1 MYSLLNQLQ
10 QISSSQNAAKA
21 RSFHQRD
28 MSSVSAIILGGG
40 QGTRLFPLTHANC
53 KPAILFGGRYRLID
67 IPISN
72 ALHSG
77 ITKIFILTQF
87 LARSLHSHI
96 FHTYRHDFF
105 SPGFIEILS
114 AEQRPGNSEWYKG
127 TADAVRQNIQ
137 YLKETSCDYFL
148 ILSGDQLY
156 KMDYRQLITWAEE
169 SDSDVVVA
177 TLPVHARDAKRMG
190 IMKVNED
197 QQIVD
202 FLEKPST
209 DQELVRMRTSP
220 AAMNSLGFDSASERH
235 YLGSM
240 GIYLFK
246 REALLSL
253 LESDLR
259 DDFGKHLIPNQVQ
272 KGKVSAF
279 IHDGYWEDIGTIES
293 FYHANMALNTNNPPF
308 SFYDENKPI
317 FSTPC
322 FLPGARM
329 YQCRVNNSTLCEGS
343 LLWAEEITNSL
354 IGQNTIVR
362 KGTIIQDSYL
372 MGNDTASFKQPHT
385 QRKEV
390 HSIGED
396 CFIKRAILDKNVTIG
411 NRVQLINRQNLQ
423 TYDSMN
429 LFIRDGII
437 VVPKGAT
444 IPNDFVL

>member
-1 MYSLLNQLQ
+1 MYSLLNQLL
-10 QISSSQNAAKA
+10 QIDTSHKVKKSSTSLKQ
-21 RSFHQRD
+21 D
-28 MSSVSAIILGGG
+28 MSSVGAIILGGG

-77 ITKIFILTQF
+77 ITKIFVLTQF

-96 FHTYRHDFF
+96 FHTYRHDSF

-137 YLKETSCDYFL
+137 YLKESSCEYFL

-156 KMDYRQLITWAEE
+156 KMDYRQLIEWAEE

-177 TLPVHARDAKRMG
+177 TLPVGAKDAKRMG

-197 QQIVD
+197 QQIID

-209 DQELVRMRTSP
+209 EQDLSRMITSP
-220 AAMNSLGFDSASERH
+220 TALNALGCNMKSERN

-246 REALLSL
+246 RDSLISL

-259 DDFGKHLIPNQVQ
+259 DDFGKHLIPNQVN

-279 IHDGYWEDIGTIES
+279 IHDGYWEDIGTIDA
-293 FYHANMALNTNNPPF
+293 FYHANMALNLDNPPF
-308 SFYDENKPI
+308 SIYDEGKPI

-322 FLPGARM
+322 FLPGARV
-329 YQCRVNNSTLCEGS
+329 YQCQVNNSTLCEGS
-343 LLWAEEITNSL
+343 LIWAEEISNSL
-354 IGQNTIVR
+354 LGQNTIIR
-362 KGTIIQDSYL
+362 KGTIVQDSYI
-372 MGNDTASFKQPHT
+372 MGNDTPSYKNRQSHNN
-385 QRKEV
+385 EIY
-390 HSIGED
+390 SIGED
-396 CFIKRAILDKNVTIG
+396 CFIKKAIFDKNVTIG
-411 NRVQLINRQNLQ
+411 NRVQLTNRQKLK

-429 LFIRDGII
+429 VFIRDGII